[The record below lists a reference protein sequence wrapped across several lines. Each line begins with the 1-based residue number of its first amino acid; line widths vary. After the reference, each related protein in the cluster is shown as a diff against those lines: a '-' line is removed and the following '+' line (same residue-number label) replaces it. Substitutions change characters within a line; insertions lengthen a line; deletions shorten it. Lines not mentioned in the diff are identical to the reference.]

1 MNNTTSKVSALQRP
15 LPRGLSLLLSVLVA
29 GSLAACASGVSLDDV
44 PVSDRSTAPVSPL
57 GQGSVDPSAQG
68 SGAPAGGVSP
78 VQVGSASDAQPDQ
91 LARIVYFDFD
101 SFVVKPEFTPLL
113 EANARYLKA
122 NAQRRVSLEGHT
134 DERGGREY
142 NLALGQ
148 KRAEAVRRALGL
160 LGVSEQQME
169 PVSFGEEKP
178 AASGFDEEAFSKNRR
193 VEFTYR

>member
-1 MNNTTSKVSALQRP
+1 MNQLPFSTSP
-15 LPRGLSLLLSVLVA
+15 LRKNRTLSLLASLMMVA
-29 GSLAACASGVSLDDV
+29 GLAGCASGVSLDEV
-44 PVSDRSTAPVSPL
+44 PVSDRSGTPVSAL
-57 GQGSVDPSAQG
+57 GQGDANAAAQG
-68 SGAPAGGVSP
+68 SGAAAGGVSA
-78 VQVGSASDAQPDQ
+78 VQVGSAQDAQPDQ
-91 LARIVYFDFD
+91 LSRIVYFDFD
-101 SFVVKPEFTPLL
+101 SFVVKPEYTGLL

-148 KRAEAVRRALGL
+148 KRAEAVRRALSL
-160 LGVSEQQME
+160 LGVNEQQME

-178 AASGFDEEAFSKNRR
+178 AVSGLDESAFGKNRR